1 MEKFFFSHC
10 RGRDGIIPDGN
21 AGLESFLRDQQ
32 MSGRTRIKKLRGRK
46 GDLFFLPF
54 FFFLFSPRLL
64 KKNDPANK
72 YHTHPPANQ
81 GSIPVY
87 LSFLSRRTFFVFFP
101 DDYSQQ
107 VFLRNENTFVEG

>member
-46 GDLFFLPF
+46 ATFFSSLFFFSF
-54 FFFLFSPRLL
+54 FTKAPE
-64 KKNDPANK
+64 KNDPANK

-81 GSIPVY
+81 G
-87 LSFLSRRTFFVFFP
+87 
-101 DDYSQQ
+101 
-107 VFLRNENTFVEG
+107 

>member
-46 GDLFFLPF
+46 GDLFFFPF

-64 KKNDPANK
+64 KKTTPQINIIRTPR
-72 YHTHPPANQ
+72 Q
-81 GSIPVY
+81 IRGSIPVY